1 MRTRFIEVT
10 ADLLD
15 TDESIAVVL
24 ADIGVSRLAQTGAA
38 DRHPSRVI
46 NVGLREQLLIGVAA
60 GLALEGMQPIVHSY
74 TPFLIERPFEQIK
87 LDLGH
92 QDVGAVLVSI
102 GASFD
107 AAGEGR
113 THQSPGDVAL
123 MSTLPDWSIH
133 IPGHPDELEV
143 ILRSTAADGGRSY
156 IRLSETSNLQS
167 ATDGPGG
174 LSVLRR
180 GSGPT
185 VVAVG
190 PMLNATLAAVDGLD
204 ATVVYVTTV
213 RPLDGAGL
221 RAVAGSEVVLVE
233 PYLEGTSAGALGAAL
248 LDRPHRVLSIGV
260 PNIEHRHYGTAADH
274 AAALGLDSAGI
285 RRRVDNFLA

>member
-123 MSTLPDWSIH
+123 MSTLPDWSIAH
-133 IPGHPDELEV
+133 
-143 ILRSTAADGGRSY
+143 T
-156 IRLSETSNLQS
+156 
-167 ATDGPGG
+167 
-174 LSVLRR
+174 
-180 GSGPT
+180 
-185 VVAVG
+185 
-190 PMLNATLAAVDGLD
+190 
-204 ATVVYVTTV
+204 
-213 RPLDGAGL
+213 
-221 RAVAGSEVVLVE
+221 
-233 PYLEGTSAGALGAAL
+233 GT
-248 LDRPHRVLSIGV
+248 P
-260 PNIEHRHYGTAADH
+260 
-274 AAALGLDSAGI
+274 
-285 RRRVDNFLA
+285 